1 MSISVLV
8 AVRGPRE
15 ATVAAAVG
23 AAPDL
28 RVARRCADLG
38 EALAAA
44 HAGLGVA
51 VVVSEQPQLHR
62 GVVAEFIAAGVAVI
76 GSPGTYAATDH
87 LRSIG
92 IEEIVPP
99 DASAEDIAAA
109 IARAVRQA
117 PEVEHAAE
125 GATGEHVA
133 PNAPQRGSIVAVWG
147 PTGAPGRTTVAV
159 SLAYDFA
166 QAGGALLVDA
176 DTYGGAVAQALGML
190 DEAPGI
196 AALARASLHGTLGDE
211 TVRRHALEAAPGLRV
226 LSGITRAERWPELSA
241 AALEPVWD
249 LLRLHS
255 SITVVDCGF
264 SLEQD
269 EELQYD
275 TRAPQR
281 NGATLSALAAA
292 DVVVAVGSAEPL
304 GVQRLVHA
312 LSELDA
318 VAPADVTARVVAV
331 NRVRASVAGDQPRRA
346 IADALKR
353 FAGVDTVWTIGWDPR
368 GCDAATLSGQAL
380 GERAPRSAA
389 RKAIQAIGREV
400 LRVCASGARVD
411 APAAPAQ
418 ATLGA

>member
-1 MSISVLV
+1 MSTSVLI

-23 AAPDL
+23 EAPDL

-44 HAGLGVA
+44 HAGLGAA

-62 GVVAEFIAAGVAVI
+62 GVVAEFMAAGVAVI
-76 GSPGTYAATDH
+76 GSPGTHAATDH

-92 IEEIVPP
+92 IVEIVAP
-99 DASAEDIAAA
+99 DASVEDIAGA
-109 IARAVRQA
+109 IARAVRRA
-117 PEVEHAAE
+117 PDVEHRADDAAE
-125 GATGEHVA
+125 QADA
-133 PNAPQRGSIVAVWG
+133 PMQRGSIVAVWG

-196 AALARASLHGTLGDE
+196 AALARASLHGTLGDD

-226 LSGITRAERWPELSA
+226 LSGITRAERWPELSP
-241 AALEPVWD
+241 AALDPVWE
-249 LLRLHS
+249 LLRSHAPV
-255 SITVVDCGF
+255 TVVDCGF
-264 SLEQD
+264 SLERD

-292 DVVVAVGSAEPL
+292 DVVVVVGSAEPL

-318 VAPADVTARVVAV
+318 VAPEDMTRRVVVV
-331 NRVRASVAGDQPRRA
+331 NRVRAAVAGNQPRQA
-346 IADALKR
+346 IADLLKR
-353 FAGVDTVWTIGWDPR
+353 FAGVEKVWTVGWDPR
-368 GCDAATLSGQAL
+368 ACDAATLAGQAL
-380 GERAPRSAA
+380 GERSPRSAA
-389 RKAIQAIGREV
+389 RRSIQAVGREV
-400 LRVCASGARVD
+400 LRLCAPRSRVD
-411 APAAPAQ
+411 VPLAPASV
-418 ATLGA
+418 TL

>member
-1 MSISVLV
+1 MSISVLI

-44 HAGLGVA
+44 HAGVGAA

-62 GVVAEFIAAGVAVI
+62 GVVAEFMAAGVAVI
-76 GSPGTYAATDH
+76 GSPGTHAATDH

-92 IEEIVPP
+92 IDEIVAP
-99 DASAEDIAAA
+99 DASTEDVAGA

-117 PEVEHAAE
+117 PDVEHAAE
-125 GATGEHVA
+125 GVA
-133 PNAPQRGSIVAVWG
+133 EQVPVALQRGSIVAVWG

-159 SLAYDFA
+159 SLAYEFA
-166 QAGGALLVDA
+166 RAGGAVLVDA

-196 AALARASLHGTLGDE
+196 AALARASLHGTLGDD

-241 AALEPVWD
+241 AALEPVWE
-249 LLRLHS
+249 LLRAHS
-255 SITVVDCGF
+255 PVTVVDCGF
-264 SLEQD
+264 SVERD

-292 DVVVAVGSAEPL
+292 DVVVVVGSAEPL
-304 GVQRLVHA
+304 GVQRLVHG
-312 LSELDA
+312 LSELDS
-318 VAPADVTARVVAV
+318 VAPEDVTPRVVVV
-331 NRVRASVAGDQPRRA
+331 NRVRAAVAGDQPRQA

-353 FAGVDTVWTIGWDPR
+353 FAGVDTVLTIGWDPR
-368 GCDAATLSGQAL
+368 ACDAATLSGQAL

-389 RKAIQAIGREV
+389 RKSMQAIGREV
-400 LRVCASGARVD
+400 RRVCAARSRVD
-411 APAAPAQ
+411 VPAPAAG
-418 ATLGA
+418 ATLRV

>member
-1 MSISVLV
+1 MSISVLI

-44 HAGLGVA
+44 HAGVGAA

-62 GVVAEFIAAGVAVI
+62 GVVAEFMAAGVAVI
-76 GSPGTYAATDH
+76 GSPGTHAATDH

-92 IEEIVPP
+92 IDEIVAP
-99 DASAEDIAAA
+99 DASAEDVAGA

-117 PEVEHAAE
+117 PDVEHAAE
-125 GATGEHVA
+125 GVA
-133 PNAPQRGSIVAVWG
+133 EQVPVALQRGSIVAVWG

-159 SLAYDFA
+159 SLAYEFA
-166 QAGGALLVDA
+166 RAGGAVLVDA

-196 AALARASLHGTLGDE
+196 AALARASLHGTLGDD

-241 AALEPVWD
+241 AALEPVWE
-249 LLRLHS
+249 LLRAHS
-255 SITVVDCGF
+255 PVTVVDCGF
-264 SLEQD
+264 SVERD

-292 DVVVAVGSAEPL
+292 DVVVVVGSAEPL
-304 GVQRLVHA
+304 GVQRLVHG
-312 LSELDA
+312 LSELDS
-318 VAPADVTARVVAV
+318 VAPEDVTPRVVVV
-331 NRVRASVAGDQPRRA
+331 NRVRAAVAGDQPRQA

-353 FAGVDTVWTIGWDPR
+353 FAGVDTVLTIAWDPR
-368 GCDAATLSGQAL
+368 ACDAATLSGQAL

-389 RKAIQAIGREV
+389 RKSMQAIGREV
-400 LRVCASGARVD
+400 RRVCAARTRVD
-411 APAAPAQ
+411 VPAPAAG
-418 ATLGA
+418 ATLGV

>member
-1 MSISVLV
+1 MSISVLI

-23 AAPDL
+23 AAAEL

-44 HAGLGVA
+44 HAGVGAA
-51 VVVSEQPQLHR
+51 VIVSEQLQLHR

-76 GSPGTYAATDH
+76 GSPGTHAATDH

-92 IEEIVPP
+92 IDEIVPP
-99 DASAEDIAAA
+99 DASAEDVAAA
-109 IARAVRQA
+109 VARAVRQA
-117 PEVEHAAE
+117 VDVEHAAE
-125 GATGEHVA
+125 GDANEA
-133 PNAPQRGSIVAVWG
+133 EPIAPQRGSVVAVWG

-159 SLAYDFA
+159 SMAYDFA
-166 QAGGALLVDA
+166 RMGGALLVDA
-176 DTYGGAVAQALGML
+176 DTYGGAVAQALGLL

-196 AALARASLHGTLGDE
+196 AALARASLHGTLSDD
-211 TVRRHALEAAPGLRV
+211 TVRRHALEAAPGLHV

-241 AALEPVWD
+241 AALDPVWD
-249 LLRLHS
+249 LLRTHAP
-255 SITVVDCGF
+255 ITVIDCGF
-264 SLEQD
+264 SLERD

-292 DVVVAVGSAEPL
+292 DVVVVVGSAEPL

-312 LSELDA
+312 LSDLDE
-318 VAPADVTARVVAV
+318 VAPSDLTPRVVAV
-331 NRVRASVAGDQPRRA
+331 NRVRASVAGDQPRQA
-346 IADALKR
+346 IADVLKR
-353 FAGVDTVWTIGWDPR
+353 FAGIDTVWTIGWDPR
-368 GCDAATLSGQAL
+368 ACDAATLAGQAL

-389 RKAIQAIGREV
+389 RKSIQAVGKEV
-400 LRVCASGARVD
+400 LRVCAARARVD
-411 APAAPAQ
+411 APAATAG